1 MCLVCGTVVCSH
13 SYCCQVLFF
22 HIIPFKCDHLCLF
35 PHLQPRTFLKYFDFY
50 MFSFRLNLMD
60 RVLVLALLMLTG
72 VVQASDSS

>member
-1 MCLVCGTVVCSH
+1 
-13 SYCCQVLFF
+13 
-22 HIIPFKCDHLCLF
+22 
-35 PHLQPRTFLKYFDFY
+35 

>member
-1 MCLVCGTVVCSH
+1 MPLPSSPT
-13 SYCCQVLFF
+13 
-22 HIIPFKCDHLCLF
+22 KKN
-35 PHLQPRTFLKYFDFY
+35 FLKYFDFY